1 VRARARGRG
10 IGANVFAST
19 ATPTCPAGQ
28 HWEDPTPTA
37 LRGLGD
43 CVPNV
48 VTLRPLTLRTPTTA
62 AAAPPPLPPAI
73 TTDAAPAPAPA
84 PSPGPIVTA
93 TCPTPWPL
101 WWLLV
106 AAAAGAVAGRY
117 VAKNQKK
124 VKKNAGRIVNAAGG
138 HLVDRG
144 MSRLLG

>member
-10 IGANVFAST
+10 IGANVFSST

-48 VTLRPLTLRTPTTA
+48 VALRPLTLRTPTTA
-62 AAAPPPLPPAI
+62 AAPPPPPPAM
-73 TTDAAPAPAPA
+73 TDAAPAPAPEPA
-84 PSPGPIVTA
+84 PGQLVTA

-124 VKKNAGRIVNAAGG
+124 VKKNAGRIVNAAGARA
-138 HLVDRG
+138 LDRG
-144 MSRLLG
+144 MTHLLG